1 MSKVLSDILN
11 NVSLKQV
18 VGSTDKHIEVITF
31 DSRKVILA
39 TMFVAV
45 NGVQVDG
52 HEFIEKAISS
62 GAITILCEVLPRE
75 LVKGV
80 TYIEVE
86 DSSLALGVCASNFHD
101 NPSKKLTLIGV
112 TGTNG
117 KTTVATLLFDLFK
130 ELGYSVGL
138 LSTVEN
144 KVNEESIPSTHTTP
158 DAVGLNFLLTQMLVK
173 GCTHCFME
181 VSSHAVHQ
189 NRISGLDFNGGIFTN
204 ITHDHL
210 DYHKTFANY
219 ITAKKMFF
227 DNLPKKAFAL
237 VNGDDRRATVMLQNT
252 KASKNYFAL
261 KTAGEF
267 KGRIIENTL
276 QGLELN
282 INNQSVWV
290 KLLGEFNAYNLLAVF
305 GVASL
310 LGEDENEV
318 LQVLSLLEP
327 VNGRFQQQ
335 TSPSG
340 IIAVVDYAH
349 TPDALENV
357 LKTLNQFRQGTT
369 EIITVVGCGGD
380 RDIEKR
386 PIMASIACKLSD
398 RVVLTSDNPR
408 SEEPSSI
415 LKEMNEGVTIT
426 QKAKSLTIEDRREA
440 IQLAVTLAKPGDI
453 VLVAGKGHETYQD
466 IKGVKHH
473 FDDKEEL
480 NKVFTL
486 LNK

>member
-1 MSKVLSDILN
+1 VTNTL
-11 NVSLKQV
+11 
-18 VGSTDKHIEVITF
+18 F
-31 DSRKVILA
+31 
-39 TMFVAV
+39 FAV
-45 NGVQVDG
+45 CGTQVDG
-52 HEFIEKAISS
+52 HQFIDKAIEL
-62 GAITILCEVLPRE
+62 GANTILCEKLPND
-75 LVKGV
+75 LIAGV
-80 TYIEVE
+80 TYIEVGN
-86 DSSLALGVCASNFHD
+86 SSLALGICASNFYD
-101 NPSKKLTLIGV
+101 NPSHKLTLIGV

-144 KVNEESIPSTHTTP
+144 KVNEEIIPSTHTTP
-158 DAVGLNFLLTQMLVK
+158 DAIGLNALLAQMLGK

-181 VSSHAVHQ
+181 VSSHAVDQ
-189 NRISGLDFNGGIFTN
+189 NRIGGLDFNGGVFTN

-237 VNGDDRRATVMLQNT
+237 VNGDDRRGTVMLQNT
-252 KASKNYFAL
+252 KASKNYFSL
-261 KTAGEF
+261 RTPGEF

-310 LGEDENEV
+310 LGEDTSEV

-335 TSPSG
+335 TSTSG

-357 LKTLNQFRQGTT
+357 LKTLNQFRQGAT

-380 RDIEKR
+380 RDKTKR
-386 PIMASIACKLSD
+386 PMMASIACKMSD
-398 RVVLTSDNPR
+398 RIVLTSDNPR
-408 SEEPSSI
+408 TESPSEI
-415 LKEMNEGVTIT
+415 LKEMSEGVTIT
-426 QKAKSLTIEDRREA
+426 QKAKTLTIEDRREA
-440 IQLAVTLAKPGDI
+440 IQLAVTLAKSGDI

-466 IKGVKHH
+466 VSGVKHH

-480 NKVFTL
+480 TKVFEL
-486 LNK
+486 LKK

>member
-1 MSKVLSDILN
+1 MKLLSDILN

-18 VGSTDKHIEVITF
+18 AGKTDKQIEAITF
-31 DSRKVILA
+31 DSREVKANTL
-39 TMFVAV
+39 FVAV
-45 NGVQVDG
+45 CGTQVDG
-52 HEFIEKAISS
+52 HQFIDKAIAS
-62 GAITILCEVLPRE
+62 GAKAVLCQSFPEQLIE
-75 LVKGV
+75 DV

-86 DSSLALGVCASNFHD
+86 DSSLALGICAANFHD

-144 KVNEESIPSTHTTP
+144 KVNEEIIPSTHTTP
-158 DAVGLNFLLTQMLVK
+158 DAVGLNALLAKMLQK

-181 VSSHAVHQ
+181 VSSHAIHQ
-189 NRISGLDFNGGIFTN
+189 HRIAGLDFDGAIFTN

-219 ITAKKMFF
+219 IDAKKMFF
-227 DNLPKKAFAL
+227 DGLPKKAFAL
-237 VNGDDRRATVMLQNT
+237 VNGDDRRGTVMLQNT

-261 KTAGEF
+261 KTPAEF

-276 QGLELN
+276 QGLELDV
-282 INNQSVWV
+282 NNQSVWV

-310 LGEDENEV
+310 LGEDEHEV

-340 IIAVVDYAH
+340 IIGVVDYAH

-357 LKTLNQFRQGTT
+357 LKTLNQFRQGST

-380 RDIEKR
+380 RDREKR
-386 PIMASIACKLSD
+386 PVMASIACGMSD

-408 SEEPSSI
+408 SEEPSTI
-415 LKEMNEGVTIT
+415 LKEMNEGVSIT
-426 QKAKSLTIEDRREA
+426 QKAKSLTIEDRKEA

-480 NKVFTL
+480 NKVFQL

>member
-1 MSKVLSDILN
+1 MKLLSTILN

-18 VGSTDKHIEVITF
+18 AGKTDKHIEIITF
-31 DSRKVILA
+31 NSKKVVPNAL
-39 TMFVAV
+39 FVAV
-45 NGVQVDG
+45 CGTQVDG
-52 HEFIEKAISS
+52 HEFISKAINL
-62 GAITILCEVLPRE
+62 GATAVLCENTPDVLIE
-75 LVKGV
+75 GV
-80 TYIEVE
+80 TYLEVK
-86 DSSLALGVCASNFHD
+86 DSSLALGICASNFYD
-101 NPSKKLTLIGV
+101 NPSRKLTLIGV

-144 KVNEESIPSTHTTP
+144 KVNEEIIPSTHTTP
-158 DAVGLNFLLTQMLVK
+158 DAIGLNALLAQMLNK

-189 NRISGLDFNGGIFTN
+189 NRISGLDFNGGVFTN

-210 DYHKTFANY
+210 DYHKTFTNY
-219 ITAKKMFF
+219 ISAKKMFF
-227 DNLPKKAFAL
+227 DNLPKKAFSL
-237 VNGDDRRATVMLQNT
+237 VNGDDRRGTVMLQNT
-252 KASKNYFAL
+252 KAGKNYFAL
-261 KTAGEF
+261 KTPADF
-267 KGRIIENTL
+267 KGKIIENTL

-357 LKTLNQFRQGTT
+357 LKTLNQFRQGVT

-380 RDIEKR
+380 RDREKR
-386 PIMASIACKLSD
+386 PLMASIACKMSD

-408 SEEPSSI
+408 TEEPSAI

-440 IQLAVTLAKPGDI
+440 IQLAVTLAKTGDI

-466 IKGVKHH
+466 VQGVKHH

-480 NKVFTL
+480 NKVFKL

>member
-1 MSKVLSDILN
+1 MNLVSDILN

-18 VGSTDKHIEVITF
+18 AGRTDKQVEAITF
-31 DSRKVILA
+31 DSRKVVA
-39 TMFVAV
+39 NTFFVV
-45 NGVQVDG
+45 VSGTKIDG
-52 HEFIEKAISS
+52 HKFIQEAIKL
-62 GAITILCEVLPRE
+62 GANTILCEKLPDDF
-75 LVKGV
+75 VNGV

-86 DSSLALGVCASNFHD
+86 DSSLALGICASNFYN
-101 NPSKKLTLIGV
+101 NPSRKLTLVGV

-144 KVNEESIPSTHTTP
+144 KVNDEIIASTHTTP
-158 DAVGLNFLLTQMLVK
+158 DAVGLNILLSQMLDK

-189 NRISGLDFNGGIFTN
+189 NRIAGLDFNGGIFTN

-210 DYHKTFANY
+210 DYHKTFAHY
-219 ITAKKMFF
+219 ISAKKMFF
-227 DNLPKKAFAL
+227 DNLSKQAFAL
-237 VNGDDRRATVMLQNT
+237 VNGDDKRGTVMLQNT
-252 KASKNYFAL
+252 KATKNYFAL
-261 KTAGEF
+261 KTPADY

-310 LGEDENEV
+310 LGEDEHEV
-318 LQVLSLLEP
+318 LQVLSLLES

-335 TSPSG
+335 MSPTG
-340 IIAVVDYAH
+340 ILAVVDYAH

-357 LKTLNQFRQGTT
+357 LKTLNQFRQGAT

-380 RDIEKR
+380 RDRDKR
-386 PIMASIACKLSD
+386 PVMASIACKMSD

-408 SEEPSSI
+408 GEDPSSI

-426 QKAKSLTIEDRREA
+426 QKAKSLTIEDRKEA
-440 IQLAVTLAKPGDI
+440 IQLAVTLAKSGDI

-466 IKGVKHH
+466 VKGVKHH

-480 NKVFTL
+480 NKVFEL
-486 LNK
+486 LKK